1 MAETTISFLL
11 PLSIALLPLL
21 INGATFTIINQCS
34 DTLWPAAVP
43 SGGGT
48 QLNSGQ
54 TWTIDVP
61 AGTTGGR
68 VWARTGC
75 SFDASGNGHCQT
87 GDCGGKLS
95 CTAYGSAPN
104 TLAEFSLNQ
113 YSNLDFFDISV
124 IDGYNVG
131 LDFSPASGS
140 SSSCHGI
147 RCASDSIITQCPSE
161 LKADGGCNNACTV
174 FKTDEYCCNS
184 GSCGETN
191 YSKFFKNICP
201 DAYSYPKD
209 DQTSTFTCPA

>member
-1 MAETTISFLL
+1 M
-11 PLSIALLPLL
+11 PLEPRASWFSPKCVEAQQLTGHLGVKHCF
-21 INGATFTIINQCS
+21 GAGRE
-34 DTLWPAAVP
+34 
-43 SGGGT
+43 SG
-48 QLNSGQ
+48 
-54 TWTIDVP
+54 
-61 AGTTGGR
+61 
-68 VWARTGC
+68 
-75 SFDASGNGHCQT
+75 
-87 GDCGGKLS
+87 
-95 CTAYGSAPN
+95 
-104 TLAEFSLNQ
+104 
-113 YSNLDFFDISV
+113 FFDISV

-209 DQTSTFTCPA
+209 DQTSTFTCPAGTNYRVTFCPT